1 MTGEI
6 KSIFMDTAPIIYY
19 IEGNNQ
25 FCQIK
30 NIINQI
36 QKNNITIFSSVITIT
51 EVLVKP
57 VSLGNMNVVNS
68 FLTFLKNP
76 DNIIILSVNDRI
88 AEQAG
93 YLRGKYPS
101 LKTLDAIQI
110 SSAIEARTDAFL
122 TNDLR
127 LKQIKEIEV
136 LTLKDIIDMT
146 EIPYNRNSE

>member
-1 MTGEI
+1 MTREI

-30 NIINQI
+30 DMINQI

-76 DNIIILSVNDRI
+76 DNIIILPVNDRI

-110 SSAIEARTDAFL
+110 SSAIEARTDIFL

-127 LKQIKEIEV
+127 LKQVKEIEV
-136 LTLKDIIDMT
+136 FTLKDMVL
-146 EIPYNRNSE
+146 

>member
-1 MTGEI
+1 MKENI

-19 IEGNNQ
+19 IEGNSQ
-25 FCQIK
+25 FYQIK
-30 NIINQI
+30 ELINQI
-36 QKNNITIFSSVITIT
+36 QENNITIFSSVITIT

-57 VSLGNMNVVNS
+57 VSLGQMNVINS
-68 FLTFLKNP
+68 FLNFLKNP
-76 DNIIILSVNDRI
+76 DNIIILSVNERI

>member
-110 SSAIEARTDAFL
+110 SSAIEARTDIFL

-127 LKQIKEIEV
+127 LKQVKEIEV
-136 LTLKDIIDMT
+136 FTLKDMVL
-146 EIPYNRNSE
+146 

>member
-1 MTGEI
+1 MKQEI

-30 NIINQI
+30 DIINQI
-36 QKNNITIFSSVITIT
+36 QKNNIAIFSSVITIT

-57 VSLGNMNVVNS
+57 ISLGQMNVVNS
-68 FLTFLKNP
+68 FLNFLKNP

-110 SSAIEARTDAFL
+110 SSAIEAKTDIFL
-122 TNDLR
+122 TNDFK
-127 LKQIKEIEV
+127 LKQVKEIEIV
-136 LTLKDIIDMT
+136 TLKDMIL
-146 EIPYNRNSE
+146 

>member
-1 MTGEI
+1 MKENI

-19 IEGNNQ
+19 IEGNSQ
-25 FCQIK
+25 FYQIK
-30 NIINQI
+30 ELINQI
-36 QKNNITIFSSVITIT
+36 QENNITIFSSVITIT

-57 VSLGNMNVVNS
+57 VSLGQMNVINS
-68 FLTFLKNP
+68 FLNFLKNP
-76 DNIIILSVNDRI
+76 DNIIILSVNERI

-136 LTLKDIIDMT
+136 LTLKDMI
-146 EIPYNRNSE
+146 

>member
-1 MTGEI
+1 
-6 KSIFMDTAPIIYY
+6 MDTAPIIYY

-101 LKTLDAIQI
+101 LKTLDTIQI
-110 SSAIEARTDAFL
+110 SSAIEARTDIFL

-127 LKQIKEIEV
+127 LKQVKEIEV
-136 LTLKDIIDMT
+136 FTLKDMVL
-146 EIPYNRNSE
+146 

>member
-76 DNIIILSVNDRI
+76 DNIIILSVNERI

-101 LKTLDAIQI
+101 LKTLDTIQI
-110 SSAIEARTDAFL
+110 SSAIEARTDIFL

-127 LKQIKEIEV
+127 LKQVKEIEV
-136 LTLKDIIDMT
+136 FTLKDMVL
-146 EIPYNRNSE
+146 

>member
-1 MTGEI
+1 
-6 KSIFMDTAPIIYY
+6 MDTAPIIYY
-19 IEGNNQ
+19 IEGNSQ
-25 FCQIK
+25 FYQIK
-30 NIINQI
+30 ELINQI
-36 QKNNITIFSSVITIT
+36 QENNITIFSSVITIT

-57 VSLGNMNVVNS
+57 VSLGQMNVINS
-68 FLTFLKNP
+68 FLNFLKNP
-76 DNIIILSVNDRI
+76 DNIIILSVNERI

-136 LTLKDIIDMT
+136 LTLKDMI
-146 EIPYNRNSE
+146 

>member
-101 LKTLDAIQI
+101 LKTLDTIQI
-110 SSAIEARTDAFL
+110 SSAIEARTDIFL

-127 LKQIKEIEV
+127 LKQVKEIEV
-136 LTLKDIIDMT
+136 FTLKDMVL
-146 EIPYNRNSE
+146 

>member
-1 MTGEI
+1 
-6 KSIFMDTAPIIYY
+6 MDTAPIIYY
-19 IEGNNQ
+19 IEGNSQ
-25 FCQIK
+25 FYQIK
-30 NIINQI
+30 ELINQI
-36 QKNNITIFSSVITIT
+36 QENNITIFSSVITIT

-57 VSLGNMNVVNS
+57 VSLGQMNVINS
-68 FLTFLKNP
+68 FLNFLKNP
-76 DNIIILSVNDRI
+76 DNIIILSVNERI